1 MSASTLLI
9 ILPSVRHEVEPV
21 SPGLE
26 LLGLALVRRN
36 ALSAGRAGIDR
47 VIVVTAAKGEMSR
60 LLDKTP
66 ASLLAPGERVP
77 ALGRVIVLAGH
88 VLADSQW
95 LKMLTEM
102 PLQRDTFYRDS
113 DLAAVIDS
121 ANPASSGRDLAIG
134 HCSEEFFAVL
144 DRQLETKSLPPD
156 LRGRFVLTSPD
167 DTQQAQ
173 DWLLERLIKSGD
185 SFLTRQFGRRIS
197 LALSRRLVYT
207 GVTPNQVTLVSI
219 AIGLLS
225 APFFLSSQA
234 AWQFAAGSLFLIH
247 SIIDGCDG
255 ELARLKFQAS
265 RQGMI
270 LDMWGD
276 NLVHAAVF
284 SCMGIGWSLSVQAAW
299 PLSVAALAIAGTL
312 GTARLVYRQ
321 TLRWTLQGDIPA
333 FTSVVRTQ
341 TSAVSRLIKALGNRD
356 FIYGVLALSVFGK
369 AHWLL
374 PLVALGSPLF
384 SLGLL
389 CLSNK
394 TSD

>member
-1 MSASTLLI
+1 
-9 ILPSVRHEVEPV
+9 
-21 SPGLE
+21 
-26 LLGLALVRRN
+26 VRRN
-36 ALSAGRAGIDR
+36 VLSAGRAGIDR
-47 VIVVTAAKGEMSR
+47 VIVVTPAKDEMSR

-102 PLQRDTFYRDS
+102 PLERDTFYRDS
-113 DLAAVIDS
+113 DLAAVLYS
-121 ANPASSGRDLAIG
+121 SSGRDLAIG
-134 HCSEEFFAVL
+134 HCSEEFFAML
-144 DRQLETKSLPPD
+144 DRQLETNSLPPD

-207 GVTPNQVTLVSI
+207 AVTPNQITLVSS

-234 AWQFAAGSLFLIH
+234 AWQFAGGSLFLIH

-284 SCMGIGWSLSVQAAW
+284 SCMGIGWSLSARAAW
-299 PLSVAALAIAGTL
+299 PLSVAALAVAGTL
-312 GTARLVYRQ
+312 GTAWLVCRQ
-321 TLRWTLQGDIPA
+321 TLRWTSQRDIPA

-341 TSAVSRLIKALGNRD
+341 TSALSRLINALGNRD
-356 FIYGVLALSVFGK
+356 FIYGVLALSLFGK

-394 TSD
+394 TFN